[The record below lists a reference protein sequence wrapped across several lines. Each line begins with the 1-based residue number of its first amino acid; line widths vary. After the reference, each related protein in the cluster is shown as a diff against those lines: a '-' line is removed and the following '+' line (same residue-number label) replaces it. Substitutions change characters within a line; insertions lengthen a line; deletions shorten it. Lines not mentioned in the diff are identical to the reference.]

1 MLEETIM
8 TKKRFSRL
16 VEDIRADLKISYM
29 DSVLKI
35 CEDREL
41 DPSDVHK
48 LISPVIKDKIEAE
61 ALNLNMIKGGGNT
74 LPV

>member
-1 MLEETIM
+1 MLEENIM
-8 TKKRFSRL
+8 TKKRFSKL
-16 VEDIRADLKISYM
+16 VEEIRTQYKISYM

-41 DPSDVHK
+41 DPGEVHK
-48 LISPVIKDKIEAE
+48 LISPVIKEKIEAE
-61 ALNLNMIKGGGNT
+61 ALQLNMIKGGGNT

>member
-1 MLEETIM
+1 MIEENIM
-8 TKKRFSRL
+8 TKKRFSKL
-16 VEDIRADLKISYM
+16 VEDIRSEFKLSYM

-41 DPSDVHK
+41 DPADVYK
-48 LISPVIKDKIEAE
+48 LISPIIKDKIEAE
-61 ALNLNMIKGGGNT
+61 AIQLNMIKGGNT